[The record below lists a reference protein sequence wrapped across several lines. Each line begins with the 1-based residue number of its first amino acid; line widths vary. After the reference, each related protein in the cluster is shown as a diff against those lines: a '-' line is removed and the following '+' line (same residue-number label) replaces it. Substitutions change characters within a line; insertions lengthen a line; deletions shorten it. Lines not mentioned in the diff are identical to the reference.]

1 MSPVQSLRPLVM
13 ATAHEVLPKFGL
25 AFLIDDGET
34 TWTVT
39 RSTEGPGLE
48 TLRTGQR
55 VELTLDHQ
63 PNFSL
68 VRTYHPLN

>member
-1 MSPVQSLRPLVM
+1 MSPVQSLRSLVM

-25 AFLIDDGET
+25 AFLVDDHDA

-55 VELTLDHQ
+55 AILL
-63 PNFSL
+63 L
-68 VRTYHPLN
+68 